1 MSIEANKSSR
11 RCAALPVI
19 SVAAVVAALLAGCSY
34 RMDRV
39 ENPVQMPAKWD
50 ATLTPNAK
58 EGIPR
63 EWWKN
68 FGSEQ
73 LNALIEEAFK
83 SNPNI
88 IATEER
94 LKQAERTI
102 SQAHDG
108 LFPDLSVSAGT
119 NKSRTARNAEG
130 LTGNRSTTVTNSES
144 TSLSFSTSYSVDL
157 WGATAAR
164 YRQSVASFIGTRYDA
179 DLAHIQLAQS
189 IARSYF
195 NLLSTRSQLQ
205 ISRGNL
211 EVAESQLRIVDARV
225 RNGVAREFER
235 LQQQTTLQNQRT
247 QLITQENSLR
257 AAETALGLLL
267 GRTPQDFHIDG
278 GPELINQLTVPE
290 IAPWVPGELLARR
303 PDIASAETDMA
314 SAKANIVVARASL
327 IPISL
332 NLSSSYGT
340 SSPDL
345 LALSLTDPRTFSLSG
360 ALNLATGIFNYRGRH
375 NAYLT
380 AKSNEYIA
388 TINYAQTIRTAL
400 KDVDDRLANVN
411 AQMLVEQS
419 QLATVQQSEE
429 SYRQVQ
435 AENLNGTATQ
445 QEVLQAQQQ
454 LFSARDALSRARI
467 TRLNSVIDLYVAL
480 GGGWEGPTAEDL
492 AMLQPPK

>member
-1 MSIEANKSSR
+1 VSIEKNQLSQR
-11 RCAALPVI
+11 RAGLAVI
-19 SVAAVVAALLAGCSY
+19 GVTAVVAALLSGCAY
-34 RMDRV
+34 KMDRI
-39 ENPVQMPAKWD
+39 ENPVKMPAAWD

-58 EGIPR
+58 DGIPK

-68 FGSEQ
+68 FGSAQ
-73 LNALIEEAFK
+73 LNALIEEAFR
-83 SNPNI
+83 SNPSI

-108 LFPDLSVSAGT
+108 LFPDLSVSAST
-119 NKSRTARNAEG
+119 SKSRSARNAEG
-130 LTGNRSTTVTNSES
+130 LTGSRSTTVSNSES
-144 TSLSFSTSYSVDL
+144 TSLSLSTSYSVDL

-164 YRQSVASFIGTRYDA
+164 YRQSVATFIGTRYDS

-195 NLLSTRSQLQ
+195 NLLGTRSQLEV
-205 ISRGNL
+205 SRNNL
-211 EVAESQLRIVDARV
+211 AVAEAQLRIVEARV
-225 RNGVAREFER
+225 RNGAARQFELAQQR
-235 LQQQTTLQNQRT
+235 ATVLQQQTA
-247 QLITQENSLR
+247 LIPQQNSLR

-267 GRTPQDFHIDG
+267 GRTPQEFHIEG
-278 GPELINQLTVPE
+278 EPITQLTVPE

-314 SAKANIVVARASL
+314 SAKANIVIARASL
-327 IPISL
+327 IPVSL
-332 NLSSSYGT
+332 SLSSSYAT
-340 SSPDL
+340 SSQDL
-345 LALSLTDPRTFSLSG
+345 LALSLTDPRTFSLQG

-400 KDVDDRLANVN
+400 KDVDDKLANVN
-411 AQMLVEQS
+411 AQMLSEQS
-419 QLATVQQSEE
+419 QIATVAQARE

-435 AENLNGTATQ
+435 VENLNDTATQ
-445 QEVLQAQQQ
+445 QEVLQAQQS
-454 LFSARDALSRARI
+454 LASAEDSLSRTRI
-467 TRLNSVIDLYVAL
+467 SRLNSVIDLYVAL
-480 GGGWEGPTAEDL
+480 GGGWEGPTAADL